1 MSRRRTTAGLLAVV
15 ALTGCGGAPE
25 APVAPSPLPT
35 TSTPAPA
42 EPVRIAAGP
51 TGQTAVL
58 AHVYAGRLQ
67 EAGFDASVV
76 DAGTGRADY
85 LGALERGDVEVVAD
99 YSGNLY
105 LHLRGRVPVG
115 PATAAPTDT
124 ATPSPPPPETPEGGG
139 LAEDLSELLGLGDE
153 RADDEDVLAGVQDV
167 LPEALRTLEP
177 APAENTVAVVVTR
190 ATAEEHRL
198 SDLEDLGPV
207 CDELAVGTD
216 LDFAGR
222 SYGPEGLEEAYECV
236 PARYVPF
243 GDQDDLV
250 DALLEDR
257 VQAAALF
264 TASPAIEDNALVV
277 LADPLHNFVP
287 QRVVPVAAEELPDG
301 AVEVVNAVSAQIGTD
316 DLVLMTRMT
325 SARDP
330 YTPAEAARYWLEGG
344 DDT

>member
-1 MSRRRTTAGLLAVV
+1 MSRRRATAGLLAAA
-15 ALTGCGGAPE
+15 ALTGCGGEAPE
-25 APVAPSPLPT
+25 PPLPAA
-35 TSTPAPA
+35 TSPAA

-58 AHVYAGRLQ
+58 AHVYAGRLR

-76 DAGTGRADY
+76 DAGTDRADY
-85 LGALERGDVEVVAD
+85 LGALERGDVEVAAD

-105 LHLRGRVPVG
+105 LYLRGRAPVE
-115 PATAAPTDT
+115 PATATATDGTTPTPT
-124 ATPSPPPPETPEGGG
+124 PTPTPSPEAEDGG
-139 LAEDLSELLGLGDE
+139 LAEDLSELLGLGEE
-153 RADDEDVLAGVQDV
+153 RADADDVLAGVRDV
-167 LPEALRTLEP
+167 LPEGLQVLEP

-190 ATAEEHRL
+190 PTAVEHGL
-198 SDLEDLGPV
+198 TDLEDLGPV
-207 CDELAVGTD
+207 CAELALGTD

-222 SYGPEGLEEAYECV
+222 SYGPEGLEDAYECM
-236 PARYVPF
+236 PGRLVPF
-243 GDQDDLV
+243 GEQADLV

-277 LADPLHNFVP
+277 LADPLNNFVP
-287 QRVVPVAAEELPDG
+287 QRVLPVAAEDLPDG
-301 AVEVVNAVSAQIGTD
+301 AADVVDALSAQIGTE

-330 YTPAEAARYWLEGG
+330 YTPEEAARYWLEGG

>member
-1 MSRRRTTAGLLAVV
+1 MSRRGAAAGLLAVA
-15 ALTGCGGAPE
+15 ALTGCGGPG
-25 APVAPSPLPT
+25 T
-35 TSTPAPA
+35 TPAPPPVSGTPTPG

-58 AHVYAGRLQ
+58 AHVYAGRLR
-67 EAGFDASVV
+67 EAGFEASVV
-76 DAGTGRADY
+76 DPGPDRSDY
-85 LGALERGDVEVVAD
+85 LGALERGDVEVAAD

-105 LHLRGRVPVG
+105 LHLRGRAPVG
-115 PATAAPTDT
+115 PATAAPTDSAAPT
-124 ATPSPPPPETPEGGG
+124 PTPSPSAEDGG
-139 LAEDLSELLGLGDE
+139 LAEDLSELLGLGEE
-153 RADDEDVLAGVQDV
+153 RADDDDVLAGVQEV
-167 LPEALRTLEP
+167 LPEGLRTLEP

-190 ATAEEHRL
+190 PTAVEHEL

-207 CDELAVGTD
+207 CDELALGTD

-222 SYGPEGLEEAYECV
+222 SYGPRGLEEAYECV
-236 PARYVPF
+236 PGRFVPF
-243 GDQDDLV
+243 ADQEDLV
-250 DALLEDR
+250 DALLRDR

-277 LADPLHNFVP
+277 LADPLNNFVP
-287 QRVVPVAAEELPDG
+287 QRVVPVAAEGLPD
-301 AVEVVNAVSAQIGTD
+301 AAADVVDTVSAQIGTD

-330 YTPAEAARYWLEGG
+330 YTPEEAARYWLEGG